1 MRKLWSVSARIMIAI
16 SLVAAASC
24 AGLAAFG
31 LWRQNTAVD
40 LALHRELQSD
50 YANMIGA
57 MDSDTRAVQAVANT
71 VANMPELKPM
81 IRAQDRAGIN
91 ALLDKT
97 LKDIKSLGIE
107 LITIQIPPGIALT
120 RVHNPKAFGDDV
132 TARRKMIVQS
142 FATKKPIGGVEAGR
156 DVLNIFG
163 ATPIMDGETLLGT
176 VDVGAP
182 FGETFVKSMK
192 SRFGVDVAI
201 HQINDDKV
209 QTLASTVK
217 AATASPATL
226 KRALTGESIFLT
238 GTLDGQPTA
247 TTFGP
252 LKNFSG
258 QPVAVVEIIRN
269 TRDYE
274 ELASNSARWLAAGA
288 VAAVLIAI
296 LIAAWVGRGLARPI
310 VALQG
315 AMRAI
320 TSGQHDV
327 VVPGGNRRDEIGSM
341 ARAVEVFKDS
351 LVETGRLRAAQ
362 EDQRIAS
369 EKERRSTVLALAERF
384 ETGVGGVVNAVG
396 AASTELRNTAESM
409 ARTAE
414 EATKQTTAVADASEE
429 ASANA
434 QAVAAAIEELNASI
448 NEIAQQVNESAQV
461 AGHAAQQANQTNA
474 EVQGLA
480 LAAQKIGDVVK
491 LISEIA
497 AQTNLLALNATIEAA
512 RAGEAGRG
520 FAVVASEVK
529 ALASQTSKA
538 TDEISA
544 QVGAIQSATRT
555 SVEAIDGITRTIG
568 KVNEIA
574 SAIAS
579 AVEEQGAAT
588 REIAHNVSQAAKG
601 TGEVSA
607 NIVGVR
613 DAARETGVAAD
624 QVVSSAAELSQ
635 NGETLKA
642 QVDAFLREV
651 RAA

>member
-1 MRKLWSVSARIMIAI
+1 M
-16 SLVAAASC
+16 
-24 AGLAAFG
+24 
-31 LWRQNTAVD
+31 
-40 LALHRELQSD
+40 
-50 YANMIGA
+50 
-57 MDSDTRAVQAVANT
+57 
-71 VANMPELKPM
+71 
-81 IRAQDRAGIN
+81 
-91 ALLDKT
+91 
-97 LKDIKSLGIE
+97 
-107 LITIQIPPGIALT
+107 
-120 RVHNPKAFGDDV
+120 
-132 TARRKMIVQS
+132 
-142 FATKKPIGGVEAGR
+142 
-156 DVLNIFG
+156 
-163 ATPIMDGETLLGT
+163 
-176 VDVGAP
+176 
-182 FGETFVKSMK
+182 
-192 SRFGVDVAI
+192 
-201 HQINDDKV
+201 
-209 QTLASTVK
+209 
-217 AATASPATL
+217 
-226 KRALTGESIFLT
+226 

-269 TRDYE
+269 TKEYE
-274 ELASNSARWLAAGA
+274 ELASNSAKWLAAGA
-288 VAAVLIAI
+288 IAAVLIAG

-310 VALQG
+310 VALEG

-320 TSGQHDV
+320 TSGKHDV
-327 VVPGGNRRDEIGSM
+327 VVPGGDRRDEIGSM

-351 LVETGRLRAAQ
+351 LIETGRLRTAQ

-369 EKERRSTVLALAERF
+369 EKERRSTVLALAARF
-384 ETGVGGVVNAVG
+384 ESGVGSVVNAVG

-414 EATKQTTAVADASEE
+414 EATQQTTAVADASEE

-461 AGHAAQQANQTNA
+461 AGQAVNQANETNA
-474 EVQGLA
+474 EVQSLA

-555 SVEAIDGITRTIG
+555 SVEAIDGINRTIS

-588 REIAHNVSQAAKG
+588 REIAHNVAQAAKG

-651 RAA
+651 RAV

>member
-57 MDSDTRAVQAVANT
+57 MESDTRAVQAVANT
-71 VANMPELKPM
+71 VANIPELKPM

-97 LKDIKSLGIE
+97 LKDIKPLGIE
-107 LITIQIPPGIALT
+107 LITIQIPPGVALT

-142 FATKKPIGGVEAGR
+142 VATKKPIGGVEAGR

-163 ATPIMDGETLLGT
+163 ATPIMDDETLLGT

-182 FGETFVKSMK
+182 FGETFVNSMK

-274 ELASNSARWLAAGA
+274 ELASNSAKWLAAGA

-512 RAGEAGRG
+512 RAGDAGRG

-613 DAARETGVAAD
+613 DAARETGIAAD

>member
-57 MDSDTRAVQAVANT
+57 MESDTRAVQAVANT
-71 VANMPELKPM
+71 VANIPELKPM

-97 LKDIKSLGIE
+97 LKDIKPLGIE
-107 LITIQIPPGIALT
+107 LITIQIPPGVALT

-163 ATPIMDGETLLGT
+163 ATPIMDDETLLGT

-182 FGETFVKSMK
+182 FGATFVKSMK

>member
-57 MDSDTRAVQAVANT
+57 MESDTRAVQAVANT

-97 LKDIKSLGIE
+97 LKDIKPLGIE
-107 LITIQIPPGIALT
+107 LITIQIPPGVALT

-274 ELASNSARWLAAGA
+274 ELASNSAKWLAAGA

-320 TSGQHDV
+320 TSGQHEV